1 MGNPIRCV
9 TINAVSP
16 IKEAA
21 DALHARS
28 TVPVGL
34 RPCILFSS
42 SGRLAEGEMAKP
54 RLFDKLDHFKR
65 TPEIIRLYES
75 GEKIEY
81 IGALVGLHPSNVRK
95 IAQRYG
101 AAVRKRGRPKR
112 RR

>member
-1 MGNPIRCV
+1 VGNPIRCV
-9 TINAVSP
+9 TTNAVSP
-16 IKEAA
+16 IKETA

-28 TVPVGL
+28 CACWAQAL
-34 RPCILFSS
+34 HSFSS

-65 TPEIIRLYES
+65 TPDIIRLYES